1 MTKFI
6 KCEMCDAEI
15 PEDKCE
21 FATVKQIINGEEY
34 VYCCI
39 KCQQK
44 HQAKMKRGSET

>member
-6 KCEMCDAEI
+6 KCEMCSAEI
-15 PEDKCE
+15 TADRCE
-21 FATVKQIINGEEY
+21 FATHKRIINGEEY

-44 HQAKMKRGSET
+44 HEAQMKGNRR